1 MAKARPYYGNFTPNK
16 LLKYRQSNIPT
27 APDNTIRNLDGNHI
41 VDSYE
46 INLMRQDHFTNMYI
60 KHERE
65 QWFKNRDYNRWID
78 NTCNE
83 LEKLI

>member
-1 MAKARPYYGNFTPNK
+1 MAKARPYYGNFNPNK

-27 APDNTIRNLDGNHI
+27 APDNTIKNLDGNHI
-41 VDSYE
+41 IDSYE

-60 KHERE
+60 KHKRE
-65 QWFKNRDYNRWID
+65 QWIADRDYNRWID

>member
-1 MAKARPYYGNFTPNK
+1 MAKSKPYYGNFTPNK

-27 APDNTIRNLDGNHI
+27 APDNTIKNLDGNHI
-41 VDSYE
+41 IDSYE
-46 INLMRQDHFTNMYI
+46 INLMRQDHFTKMHT
-60 KHERE
+60 KHKRE
-65 QWFKNRDYNRWID
+65 QWIADRDYNRWID